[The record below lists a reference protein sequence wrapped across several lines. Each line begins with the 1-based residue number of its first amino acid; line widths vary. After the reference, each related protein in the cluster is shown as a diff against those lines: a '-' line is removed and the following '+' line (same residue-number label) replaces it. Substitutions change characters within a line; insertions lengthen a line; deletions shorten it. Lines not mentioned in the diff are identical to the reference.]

1 MITFGRILGYTL
13 KIMEIRDSLNRI
25 NERVEKAASACGRN
39 PEDIKVIAVSK
50 RFPVGKIIE
59 ANDAGQVFFG
69 ENMVQEAREKAGILA
84 DLTDKNIEL
93 HLIGHLQSN
102 KARAAAQIFDCIQTV
117 DRARIALKLNSLAE
131 EFEREL
137 AVLLQVNTGGEIQK
151 AGVDP
156 DSAGELVSII
166 DECRFLRLKGL
177 MTIPPFS
184 EDPEVSRKYF
194 RKLRELRDALNVQ
207 RKEPLTELS
216 MGMSHDFEIAIQEGA
231 TIIRVG
237 TAIFG
242 QRPPR
247 TNTPA

>member
-1 MITFGRILGYTL
+1 MEYTL
-13 KIMEIRDSLNRI
+13 KIMEIRDSLDRI
-25 NERVEKAASACGRN
+25 HESVSRAAFGCGRS
-39 PEDIKVIAVSK
+39 PGEIKIIAVSK

-69 ENMVQEAREKAGILA
+69 ENMVQEAHEKSVSLAG
-84 DLTDKNIEL
+84 KNIEL

-102 KARAAAQIFDCIQTV
+102 KARVAAQIFDCIQTV

-131 EFEREL
+131 EFDREL
-137 AVLLQVNTGGEIQK
+137 SVLLQVNVGGEVQK

-156 DSAGELVSII
+156 ESAGELVSII
-166 DECRFLRLKGL
+166 DGCRFLSLKGL

-184 EDPEVSRKYF
+184 DDPEDTRPYF
-194 RKLRELRDALNVQ
+194 AKLRELRDDLNG
-207 RKEPLTELS
+207 RREKPLEELS
-216 MGMSHDFEIAIQEGA
+216 MGMSHDFEVAIQEGA

-242 QRPPR
+242 QRPPLG
-247 TNTPA
+247 TKII

>member
-1 MITFGRILGYTL
+1 
-13 KIMEIRDSLNRI
+13 MEIRDSLNRI

-39 PEDIKVIAVSK
+39 PEDIKVVAVSK

-69 ENMVQEAREKAGILA
+69 ENMVQEAREKAGN
-84 DLTDKNIEL
+84 LTDKNIEL

-102 KARAAAQIFDCIQTV
+102 KARAAVQIFDCIQTV

-137 AVLLQVNTGGEIQK
+137 AVLLQVNVGREIQK

-184 EDPEVSRKYF
+184 DDPEVSRKYF
-194 RKLRELRDALNVQ
+194 RKLRELRDALNGQ

-216 MGMSHDFEIAIQEGA
+216 MGMSHDFEVAIQEGS

-237 TAIFG
+237 AAIFG
-242 QRPPR
+242 PRPPQI
-247 TNTPA
+247 NTPA

>member
-1 MITFGRILGYTL
+1 MSIITFGRILGYTL

-25 NERVEKAASACGRN
+25 NERVEKAATACGRN
-39 PEDIKVIAVSK
+39 PGDIKVVAVSK

-69 ENMVQEAREKAGILA
+69 ENIVQEAREKAGILS
-84 DLTDKNIEL
+84 DKNIEL

-137 AVLLQVNTGGEIQK
+137 AVLLQVNVGGEIQK

-184 EDPEVSRKYF
+184 DDPDVSRKYF
-194 RKLRELRDALNVQ
+194 RKLRELRDALNGQ
-207 RKEPLTELS
+207 RKEPLTQLS
-216 MGMSHDFEIAIQEGA
+216 MGMSHDFEVAIQEGA

-242 QRPPR
+242 RRPPQ